1 MFKFLINLLNRN
13 KAKKILSYVDKV
25 ETALTL
31 FQSIDDDE
39 DKNEKLIRSLSK
51 KEFYADIVSRYN
63 VCIQKI
69 EKHNKEIQSL
79 TFAYNTLLQ
88 TYPIVDILDNI
99 LECSI
104 EKIEEIYSTIKKVY
118 AYVVPNSFQCKKQYD
133 TYKQKIEEIVS
144 DYDLIKEQKNLI
156 LSIIKEID
164 NLPDIYIDTEN
175 ISNALNNALKA
186 VEKYN
191 TFARKYYQIT

>member
-104 EKIEEIYSTIKKVY
+104 EKIEEIYATIKKVY

-144 DYDLIKEQKNLI
+144 DYDLIKEQKN
-156 LSIIKEID
+156 
-164 NLPDIYIDTEN
+164 
-175 ISNALNNALKA
+175 
-186 VEKYN
+186 
-191 TFARKYYQIT
+191 